1 MTILNVRGEA
11 TEEVEPDY
19 ANLSCSAVARDEN
32 APAAQNAADSTAAAM
47 RAAVADATG
56 VRSLRLS
63 RVSVHEVREWNEE
76 KHTHVL
82 VGWEARIGGTC
93 EVAAQSAGDVAAALV
108 EAGAELGG
116 VTWCLEDTNPAYRRV
131 RKEAVADAR
140 RAADDFADALK
151 AAVGD
156 LVSLADPGLLSVGGG
171 MPRTEGMLSVA
182 FDTGG
187 SARGKVNVN
196 LDTEFV
202 TVRAIVEASYSL
214 A

>member
-11 TEEVEPDY
+11 TEEVAPDY

-32 APAAQNAADSTAAAM
+32 APAAQNT
-47 RAAVADATG
+47 ADATASAMREAVSDAPG

-63 RVSVHEVREWNEE
+63 RVSVHEVREWSEE

-93 EVAAQSAGDVAAALV
+93 EVDAEVAGDIAGALV

-116 VTWCLEDTNPAYRRV
+116 VTWCLEDANPAYRRV
-131 RKEAVADAR
+131 RKAAVADAR

-151 AAVGD
+151 STVGE

-187 SARGKVNVN
+187 AARGKASVN
-196 LDTEFV
+196 LDTVFV
-202 TVRAIVEASYSL
+202 NVRAIVEASYSL

>member
-11 TEEVEPDY
+11 TEEVAPDY
-19 ANLSCSAVARDEN
+19 ANLSCSAVARDQS
-32 APAAQNAADSTAAAM
+32 ATAAQNT
-47 RAAVADATG
+47 ADATASAMREAVSDAPG

-63 RVSVHEVREWNEE
+63 RVSVHEVREWSEE

-93 EVAAQSAGDVAAALV
+93 EVDAEVAGDIAGALV
-108 EAGAELGG
+108 ESGAELGG

-131 RKEAVADAR
+131 RKAAVADAR

-151 AAVGD
+151 STVGE

-187 SARGKVNVN
+187 AARGKASVN

-202 TVRAIVEASYSL
+202 NVRAIVEASYSL